1 MLHDLNSR
9 PNAIVVVM
17 ALAVAL
23 AVELSVEWL
32 WEIREKLLAHEY
44 LVLLATVR

>member
-1 MLHDLNSR
+1 MVMTV
-9 PNAIVVVM
+9 AI
-17 ALAVAL
+17 

-44 LVLLATVR
+44 LVLLLTVSFFPLSLSL